1 GRVIVTNVFTV
12 YFTSLFPSGSFC
24 EPIYNR
30 LPMTVAPIIAQGIN
44 TFETDSTAV
53 ILIIPYTN
61 KIAGTILL
69 NSTPIKN
76 CFCILFIEY
85 GSSFNLSTHF
95 LKITTTGTTA
105 SNAATTKMYT
115 FKNTTSKKN
124 LTICHLYHTKV
135 LYPCIIILLNTCNPY
150 YTPLLSYVT
159 AT

>member
-1 GRVIVTNVFTV
+1 FTV

-24 EPIYNR
+24 EPIYIR

-44 TFETDSTAV
+44 NFETESTGV
-53 ILIIPYTN
+53 ILIIPYIN
-61 KIAGTILL
+61 KMAGTILL
-69 NSTPIKN
+69 NAAPIKN
-76 CFCILFIEY
+76 CFCTFFIEY

-124 LTICHLYHTKV
+124 LTIRHSYHTKV
-135 LYPCIIILLNTCNPY
+135 LYHCIIISLNTCTSY

-159 AT
+159 ATCKATYR